1 MSDTGAGHKR
11 RETGPDPLVER
22 LRRPGW
28 RQTVVIETGGKPD
41 TLDHG
46 HLQFSDSL
54 ERRRCRARFGRGA
67 QRRVKRGRKT
77 GGIPARQ
84 GRTAKFGR
92 DGLLVD
98 LDRRK
103 YDVRGASGFLRLPG
117 DPLKGGQD
125 DRLAR
130 RRIRKPTG
138 RYMRDRVSLFALGF
152 LEGMVTLH
160 VCRLA
165 VRMRLFRPVGH
176 RAGESLFQRC
186 VWSRGFR
193 HPRMRA
199 SGLLVLHY
207 PQEYLVQRTASP
219 LCKFGAVQAGRF
231 LRRGIGLLGQLLQL
245 CRREAEV
252 LGKSKD
258 VLAQAEDQNVVFH
271 ERANRAAAKGAAR
284 RQLRRAVLFS
294 GSEDSR
300 LASIVVG
307 AYNPAHSTYEVSR
320 GQFTVRATLSG
331 RGKDLQLEQRGSRSH

>member
-1 MSDTGAGHKR
+1 M
-11 RETGPDPLVER
+11 
-22 LRRPGW
+22 
-28 RQTVVIETGGKPD
+28 
-41 TLDHG
+41 
-46 HLQFSDSL
+46 
-54 ERRRCRARFGRGA
+54 
-67 QRRVKRGRKT
+67 KRGRKT
-77 GGIPARQ
+77 GGSPARQ

-92 DGLLVD
+92 DSLLVD

-138 RYMRDRVSLFALGF
+138 RYMRDRVGLFALGVMDGLVTT
-152 LEGMVTLH
+152 LEMCL
-160 VCRLA
+160 LA
-165 VRMRLFRPVGH
+165 VRVRLFRPVGS
-176 RAGESLFQRC
+176 RTGQPLLKRC
-186 VWSRGFR
+186 VWSRRFS

-207 PQEYLVQRTASP
+207 PQQYLVERTASP
-219 LCKFGAVQAGRF
+219 LRELDAIHAGRV
-231 LRRGIGLLGQLLQL
+231 LHRAIGLLGQLLQL
-245 CRREAEV
+245 SRREAEV

-258 VLAQAEDQNVVFH
+258 VLAQTEDQNVILH
-271 ERANRAAAKGAAR
+271 ERANRAVAKGVVR
-284 RQLRRAVLFS
+284 LQLRRAVLFS

-307 AYNPAHSTYEVSR
+307 AYNPAHSTCEVSR

-331 RGKDLQLEQRGSRSH
+331 RGIDLQLEQRGSRSH